1 MVTNRHVA
9 TSGWLAVAGLERSL
23 FRFSQHDLRALP
35 VRYGLLDPRAFSS
48 SGRGLSPHRRR
59 VGTRH
64 WRRYPTSGSWLRRN
78 RSVQHPAF
86 RKSDIERETHCGGLT
101 LCGAF
106 PISQTGRTRT
116 EGVPAC
122 TQNAVMVTFRI
133 VPDIRE
139 GSECVLSPWGRHA
152 I

>member
-48 SGRGLSPHRRR
+48 AGRGLSPHRRR

-78 RSVQHPAF
+78 RFVQHPAF
-86 RKSDIERETHCGGLT
+86 RKSDIERETHCGGLPFAEPSASANQDG
-101 LCGAF
+101 L
-106 PISQTGRTRT
+106 GRKAS
-116 EGVPAC
+116 PAC